1 MYLTLPNS
9 ELNVLNAA
17 SIKSHI
23 LQRALQRLCLYLSK
37 LLDCADNNYAAADQ
51 FVNDTYSQS
60 LYKLGMFLVTN
71 F

>member
-9 ELNVLNAA
+9 ELKVLNAA